1 MKAEISQLG
10 RQLTQIGTAITSIPA
25 LALFSP
31 RAVAEI
37 TQRLVSAGVPFRAAR
52 ANASALVSNFNRM
65 NDKINKTLP
74 GEMTFKDGLREGITL
89 GQLIERL
96 NEDAELSQEL
106 EGK

>member
-1 MKAEISQLG
+1 
-10 RQLTQIGTAITSIPA
+10 
-25 LALFSP
+25 
-31 RAVAEI
+31 
-37 TQRLVSAGVPFRAAR
+37 
-52 ANASALVSNFNRM
+52 M

-74 GEMTFKDGLREGITL
+74 GDITFKDGLREGVTL